1 MQIRPLCEYYARGN
15 TPLEGER
22 KVLEGMLYFYP
33 YLTRLIAYLA
43 TACLM
48 DSMATKA
55 MSSTCRR
62 TSPHLSVA
70 F

>member
-1 MQIRPLCEYYARGN
+1 MQIRPLCEYYTRVN

-43 TACLM
+43 MLGY
-48 DSMATKA
+48 
-55 MSSTCRR
+55 
-62 TSPHLSVA
+62 
-70 F
+70 